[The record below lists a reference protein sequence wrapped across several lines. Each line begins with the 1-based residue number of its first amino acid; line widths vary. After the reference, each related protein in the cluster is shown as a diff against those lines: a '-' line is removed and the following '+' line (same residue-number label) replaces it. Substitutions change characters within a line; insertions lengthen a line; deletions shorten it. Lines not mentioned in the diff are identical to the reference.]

1 MSVTVETS
9 DSKKR
14 RFDAPPSPVEIA
26 AIPYDLIIDILSRI
40 PVKSL
45 LRFKCVCKSWK
56 TLISDTQFAKFHFQ
70 RSITDSTFTHHR
82 LMPQAC
88 FLRDDIVS
96 CSVESL
102 LNDYDV
108 IPESLGYP
116 LHPHYD
122 VVGYRNGLC
131 CLMYNREKVRLWNPC
146 TKLVSPESPSLFN
159 RDGPN
164 RKTVFGF
171 GYDESSNTYK
181 VVSFFVDHY
190 GKSLGS
196 VFSFGSENCNWRQVH
211 GFPDV
216 TPEWGKSGECARGTL
231 NWLAK
236 APLPGGMRNDK
247 YYVIVS
253 FDLGNE
259 TCREFLLPH
268 DIDRSC
274 SVGTTFGVLRDCLCV
289 SQNYELTNFIVWQM
303 MEHGVKESWTRLLN
317 ISYVDLGL
325 KVYAFLEP
333 LCMSEKGDI
342 LMNTNIEECKVVL
355 YNPGDNRLERHKIF
369 SKKSWF
375 RSKIYVESL
384 VSPPC

>member
-1 MSVTVETS
+1 MFVAVETNG
-9 DSKKR
+9 SKKR
-14 RFDAPPSPVEIA
+14 RFAAPPSPVEIA
-26 AIPYDLIIDILSRI
+26 VIPYDIIIDILSRI
-40 PVKSL
+40 TVKPL
-45 LRFKCVCKSWK
+45 LRFKSVCKSWK
-56 TLISDTQFAKFHFQ
+56 TLISDPQFAKIHFQ
-70 RSITDSTFTHHR
+70 RSITDSTFIHHR

-102 LNDYDV
+102 LNNCDV
-108 IPESLGYP
+108 VPESLRYP
-116 LHPHYD
+116 LHSHYD
-122 VVGYRNGLC
+122 VVGYSNGLC
-131 CLMYNREKVRLWNPC
+131 CLVYNREKVRLWNPC
-146 TKLVSPESPSLFN
+146 TKLVSRESPSLFN
-159 RDGPN
+159 RDN
-164 RKTVFGF
+164 LSRKPVFGF
-171 GYDESSNTYK
+171 GYDESSDTYK
-181 VVSFFVDHY
+181 VVSVFVDIY

-196 VFSFGSENCNWRQVH
+196 VFSFGSENCNWRRVH

-236 APLPGGMRNDK
+236 APLPDGMRNE

-259 TCREFLLPH
+259 TCREFLLPG

-274 SVGTTFGVLRDCLCV
+274 SVGTAFGVLRDCLCV

-355 YNPGDNRLERHKIF
+355 YNPGDNRLERHNIL

-375 RSKIYVESL
+375 CSKIYVESL
-384 VSPPC
+384 VSPHC